1 MGPGKR
7 GHGGVVLGYPTSTSL
22 LRLTGCQRTLGFW
35 GIIIDLKMNEGDVY
49 LANCAITHTILQ
61 DKIYFLDLT
70 LTNFNVSTISSTTNL
85 IESFG

>member
-1 MGPGKR
+1 
-7 GHGGVVLGYPTSTSL
+7 
-22 LRLTGCQRTLGFW
+22 
-35 GIIIDLKMNEGDVY
+35 MNEGDVY

-85 IESFG
+85 IEIFGRANICYKMELDFISMMRYILENP